1 MCKNQLGHP
10 FRHALL
16 LLNSWRIYWS
26 VITKNPP
33 RINPDGPFYLTIWR
47 TAAILDFKI
56 EILRHPTEED
66 WMWCKICTLNTISK
80 TTTTLPSNEWKVKL
94 LKSEHSPLREL
105 WFGIK
110 MTIPYYV
117 SVHFVRHH
125 IGVNHYVSTQRDDR
139 VFRDEEI
146 SRADLPQGQMVT
158 HIMSVNAQELM
169 FMARKRLCKQAEEL
183 TRKVLKAIVNE
194 VHTTNPEF
202 KEANVLVP
210 NCVYRNGKCDE
221 FFPCDKGGEPDE

>member
-1 MCKNQLGHP
+1 M
-10 FRHALL
+10 
-16 LLNSWRIYWS
+16 
-26 VITKNPP
+26 
-33 RINPDGPFYLTIWR
+33 
-47 TAAILDFKI
+47 DFKV
-56 EILRHPTEED
+56 EILKYPTEAD
-66 WMWCKICTLNTISK
+66 WMWCKICTLNTIGK

-110 MTIPYYV
+110 MIIPYYV

-139 VFRDEEI
+139 VLRDEEI
-146 SRADLPQGQMVT
+146 TRADLPQGQMVS

-183 TRKVLKAIVNE
+183 TRKVMKTIVNE
-194 VHTTNPEF
+194 AYTTNPEF
-202 KEANVLVP
+202 KEANALVP

-221 FFPCDKGGEPDE
+221 FFPCDKGGESNDE

>member
-1 MCKNQLGHP
+1 M
-10 FRHALL
+10 
-16 LLNSWRIYWS
+16 
-26 VITKNPP
+26 
-33 RINPDGPFYLTIWR
+33 
-47 TAAILDFKI
+47 DFNV
-56 EILRHPTEED
+56 EILKHPTEDD
-66 WMWCKICTLNTISK
+66 WMWCKTCTLNTIGK
-80 TTTTLPSNEWKVKL
+80 TSTILPSNEWKVKL

-110 MTIPYYV
+110 MYIPYYI

-139 VFRDEEI
+139 VLRDDEI
-146 SRADLPQGQMVT
+146 TRADLPQGQMVS

-169 FMARKRLCKQAEEL
+169 FMARKRLCMQAEEL
-183 TRKVLKAIVNE
+183 TRKVMRAIVNKAYI
-194 VHTTNPEF
+194 TNPEF

-221 FFPCDKGGEPDE
+221 FFPCDKGGEVDG

>member
-1 MCKNQLGHP
+1 M
-10 FRHALL
+10 
-16 LLNSWRIYWS
+16 
-26 VITKNPP
+26 
-33 RINPDGPFYLTIWR
+33 
-47 TAAILDFKI
+47 DFKI

-183 TRKVLKAIVNE
+183 TRKVMKAIVNE